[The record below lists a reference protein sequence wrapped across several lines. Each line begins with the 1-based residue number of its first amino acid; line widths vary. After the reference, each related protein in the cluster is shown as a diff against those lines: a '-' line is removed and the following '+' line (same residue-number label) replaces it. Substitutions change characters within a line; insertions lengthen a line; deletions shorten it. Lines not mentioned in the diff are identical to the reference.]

1 MADVNMNAAQEV
13 GQVPL
18 NVQAYIRSLE
28 AQVTAAQAGQNMG
41 QQRVNHP
48 NLPGLMVQ
56 WAQIPQYGCSYSSNM
71 PSYPM

>member
-41 QQRVNHP
+41 Q
-48 NLPGLMVQ
+48 L
-56 WAQIPQYGCSYSSNM
+56 
-71 PSYPM
+71 